1 MAPPRRPP
9 AARASAAPRALVFDV
24 FGTCVDWRGSIIREG
39 RALNAARGWDIDW
52 EGLVDA
58 WRGAYQPNMHK
69 VRTGELPWT
78 NLDALHLMALK
89 ALLPRFLRGTPRRA
103 VGADDL
109 ARINTMWH
117 RLRAWPD
124 AVRGL
129 KRLKARHVI
138 GSMSNGNVA
147 LLTNMAKFAG
157 LPWDL
162 VFSAEWVRHYKPDRE
177 TYLSAPRFLAL
188 KPAEV
193 MLVAAHKS
201 DLDGAKKAGLM
212 TCFVPRPLE
221 FGRARLASAGYDA
234 AFEPRFDYNARDFND
249 LADQLGC

>member
-1 MAPPRRPP
+1 MAMAPPK
-9 AARASAAPRALVFDV
+9 ALVFDV
-24 FGTCVDWRGSIIREG
+24 FGTCVDWRGSIIGEG
-39 RALNAARGWDIDW
+39 QALNLARGWKIDW
-52 EGLVDA
+52 PGLVDA
-58 WRGAYQPNMHK
+58 WRGAYQPNMQK
-69 VRTGELPWT
+69 VRSGELPWT
-78 NLDALHLMALK
+78 HLDALHIMALK
-89 ALLPRFLRGTPRRA
+89 SLLPAYLNGTPRRA
-103 VGADDL
+103 VRAADL
-109 ARINTMWH
+109 ATINAMWH
-117 RLRAWPD
+117 RLKAWPD

-129 KRLKARHVI
+129 KRLKAHHVI
-138 GSMSNGNVA
+138 ASMSNGNVA

-177 TYLSAPRFLAL
+177 AYLSAPQFLCL

-221 FGRARLASAGYDA
+221 YGPAVLASGKYDA
-234 AFEPRFDYNARDFND
+234 KYEKRFDYNMRDFGE
-249 LADQLGC
+249 LAGALGC

>member
-1 MAPPRRPP
+1 MNNMSIQTPK
-9 AARASAAPRALVFDV
+9 ALVFDV
-24 FGTCVDWRGSIIREG
+24 FGTCVDWRGSIIAEG
-39 RALNAARGWDIDW
+39 RAMNSDCGWHIDW

-69 VRTGELPWT
+69 VRKGALPWT

-89 ALLPRFLRGTPRRA
+89 GLLPAYLNGTPKSA
-103 VGADDL
+103 LKAADL
-109 ARINTMWH
+109 AHINSMWH
-117 RLRAWPD
+117 RLKAWPD

-129 KRLKARHVI
+129 KRLKTRHVI

-177 TYLSAPRFLAL
+177 TYLSAPRMLAL

-193 MLVAAHKS
+193 MLVAAHKN

-221 FGRARLASAGYDA
+221 FGRTVAATGAYDGA
-234 AFEPRFDYNARDFND
+234 YEKRFDLNVRDFGE
-249 LADQLGC
+249 LAGALGC

>member
-1 MAPPRRPP
+1 MSRQTPKAV
-9 AARASAAPRALVFDV
+9 VFDV
-24 FGTCVDWRGSIIREG
+24 FGTCVDWRGSIIAEG
-39 RALNAARGWDIDW
+39 RTINALRGWNIDW

-69 VRTGELPWT
+69 VRKGALPWT

-89 ALLPRFLRGTPRRA
+89 GLLPAYLNGTSKSA
-103 VGADDL
+103 LKAADL
-109 ARINTMWH
+109 AHINTMWH
-117 RLRAWPD
+117 RLKAWPD

-129 KRLKARHVI
+129 KRLKSRHVI

-177 TYLSAPRFLAL
+177 TYLSAPRMLDL
-188 KPAEV
+188 KPSEV
-193 MLVAAHKS
+193 MLVAAHKN
-201 DLDGAKKAGLM
+201 DLDGAKKAGLS

-221 FGRARLASAGYDA
+221 FGRTVAAISAYDGSY
-234 AFEPRFDYNARDFND
+234 EPRFDLNVRDFGE
-249 LADQLGC
+249 LAGALGC

>member
-1 MAPPRRPP
+1 MKSNPK
-9 AARASAAPRALVFDV
+9 ALVFDV

-39 RALNAARGWDIDW
+39 RAMNQARGWTIDW

-58 WRGAYQPNMHK
+58 WRGAYQPNLHK
-69 VRTGELPWT
+69 VRTGALPWT
-78 NLDALHLMALK
+78 PLDQLHMMALK
-89 ALLPRFLRGTPRRA
+89 GLLPDFLHGTPRKSL
-103 VGADDL
+103 VGADL

-124 AVRGL
+124 ALRGL
-129 KRLKARHVI
+129 QRIKRGHII
-138 GSMSNGNVA
+138 GTMSNGNVA
-147 LLTNMAKFAG
+147 LLTNLAKFAG

-162 VFSAEWVRHYKPDRE
+162 VFSAEWVQHYKPDSE
-177 TYLSAPRFLAL
+177 CYLSAPRMLGL

-221 FGRARLASAGYDA
+221 YGPALFKSGQYDA
-234 AFEPRFDYNARDFND
+234 ALEKRFDLNARDFND
-249 LADQLGC
+249 LAAQLDC

>member
-1 MAPPRRPP
+1 MAK
-9 AARASAAPRALVFDV
+9 AAPRALVFDV
-24 FGTCVDWRGSIIREG
+24 FGTCVDWRGSIIRAG
-39 RALNAARGWDIDW
+39 RALNAERGWNIDW

-69 VRTGELPWT
+69 VRSGQLPWM

-89 ALLPRFLRGTPRRA
+89 TLLPYYMNDTPRRA
-103 VGADDL
+103 VGAADL
-109 ARINTMWH
+109 AHINTMWH
-117 RLRAWPD
+117 RLKAWPD

-138 GSMSNGNVA
+138 GPMSNGNVA

-162 VFSAEWVRHYKPDRE
+162 VLSAEWVRHYKPDRE
-177 TYLSAPRFLAL
+177 TYLSAPQFLGL
-188 KPAEV
+188 KPADV
-193 MLVAAHKS
+193 MLVAAHKE

-212 TCFVPRPLE
+212 TCYVPRPLE
-221 FGRARLASAGYDA
+221 FGRAFLAAGRYDA
-234 AFEPRFDYNARDFND
+234 RHEKRFDYNVDSFIE
-249 LADQLGC
+249 LATVLGC

>member
-1 MAPPRRPP
+1 MTSAPK
-9 AARASAAPRALVFDV
+9 ALVFDV
-24 FGTCVDWRGSIIREG
+24 FGTCVDWRGSIIAEG
-39 RALNAARGWDIDW
+39 TALNAAHGWRIDW
-52 EGLVDA
+52 PGLVDA

-69 VRTGELPWT
+69 VRKGELPWT

-89 ALLPRFLRGTPRRA
+89 GLLPAYLNGTPRA
-103 VGADDL
+103 ALKAADL
-109 ARINTMWH
+109 QVINTMWH
-117 RLRAWPD
+117 RLKAWPD

-129 KRLKARHVI
+129 KRLKTGHVI

-162 VFSAEWVRHYKPDRE
+162 VFSAEWVHHYKPDRE
-177 TYLSAPRFLAL
+177 TYLSAPRMLAL

-193 MLVAAHKS
+193 MLVAAHKN

-221 FGRARLASAGYDA
+221 FGRAFAAAGKYDGTY
-234 AFEPRFDYNARDFND
+234 EKRFDLNVRDFGE
-249 LADQLGC
+249 LAGALGC